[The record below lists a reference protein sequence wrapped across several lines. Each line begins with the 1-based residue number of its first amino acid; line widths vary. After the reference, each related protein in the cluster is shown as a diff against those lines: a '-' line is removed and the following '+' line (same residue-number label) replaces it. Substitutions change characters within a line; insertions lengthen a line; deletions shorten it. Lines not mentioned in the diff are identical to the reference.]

1 LYNARPAH
9 GLESGGEDL
18 GFEKV
23 KVGEDEWKTLSYEV
37 AKERCEGM

>member
-1 LYNARPAH
+1 MQ
-9 GLESGGEDL
+9 GLLDLSLGGEDL

>member
-1 LYNARPAH
+1 MQ
-9 GLESGGEDL
+9 GLLMDLSLGRGL

-37 AKERCEGM
+37 ARRCEGM